1 MPGEYAGFFHWG
13 LTNTLDCVRIQN
25 MEILK
30 EITEWN
36 SDINVPNHVYLIN
49 KRGRVIAYENAVNGN
64 VIKLNTGILID
75 KRYRKFIKVKHP
87 ELELIGKSFESE
99 ENVPVK
105 KNPNVRTFKVKSKD
119 KEYTVEYNGNFLSCN
134 CTGFG
139 FRRKCK
145 HVDAVVKSLGL

>member
-1 MPGEYAGFFHWG
+1 
-13 LTNTLDCVRIQN
+13 

-30 EITEWN
+30 EITEW
-36 SDINVPNHVYLIN
+36 SAESSVPNHTYLIN

-75 KRYRKFIKVKHP
+75 KRYRKFIKVKHT
-87 ELELIGKSFESE
+87 ELELIGKSFEPE
-99 ENVPVK
+99 DTKPVK
-105 KNPNVRTFKVKSKD
+105 MNPNVRTFNVKSKD
-119 KEYTVEYNGNFLSCN
+119 KEYTVEYNGNSLSCN

-145 HVDAVVKSLGL
+145 HVDAVSKSLGL